1 MSGELGQ
8 ERDPLRRAKEFDY
21 YKEIYP
27 VEYERKWGKE
37 PILVRGD
44 VFLES
49 LKFLLR
55 SVHGV
60 ELQHIELA
68 GSP

>member
-1 MSGELGQ
+1 MSGELEQ
-8 ERDPLRRAKEFDY
+8 EPNLRRRAEEFDY
-21 YKEIYP
+21 YKEIYL

-49 LKFLLR
+49 LKYVLG
-55 SVHGV
+55 SVYGV
-60 ELQHIELA
+60 KLEHESL
-68 GSP
+68 

>member
-1 MSGELGQ
+1 MKMNGEL
-8 ERDPLRRAKEFDY
+8 EREPNLLHRAKEFEY
-21 YKEIYP
+21 YKEIYL

-49 LKFLLR
+49 LKYVLE
-55 SVHGV
+55 SVYGV
-60 ELQHIELA
+60 KVQHHSL
-68 GSP
+68 

>member
-1 MSGELGQ
+1 MNGEL
-8 ERDPLRRAKEFDY
+8 EREPNLLHRAKEFEY
-21 YKEIYP
+21 YKEIYL

-49 LKFLLR
+49 LKYVLE
-55 SVHGV
+55 SVYGV
-60 ELQHIELA
+60 KLEHESL
-68 GSP
+68 

>member
-1 MSGELGQ
+1 MNGEL
-8 ERDPLRRAKEFDY
+8 EREPNLLHRAKEFEY
-21 YKEIYP
+21 YKEIYL

-49 LKFLLR
+49 LKYVLG
-55 SVHGV
+55 SVYGV
-60 ELQHIELA
+60 KLEHESL
-68 GSP
+68 